1 MIFMRWHLSLH
12 SAEAV
17 MIKRKGKKIQRRK
30 REYDEVMKDKPDLGC
45 EKEIYDVAYFALEFS
60 AVVMHFSR

>member
-1 MIFMRWHLSLH
+1 MASFTSFRWGSNDKEEREEDT
-12 SAEAV
+12 EAKERV
-17 MIKRKGKKIQRRK
+17 